1 MVDANSE
8 RNVDIEL
15 KSLTYRSIFIFG
27 VYLPADGLIDNYRQV
42 LNALDDLHTYYINY
56 GNVIVAGD
64 FNASCIN
71 KNLKLTNTII
81 IVQTDSLSVVHLLT
95 FIKLY
100 GNVMSLH
107 LYLEIVC

>member
-1 MVDANSE
+1 MVDANSD
-8 RNVDIEL
+8 RNVDIER

-27 VYLPADGLIDNYRQV
+27 VYLPADGLIDNNRQE

-56 GNVIVAGD
+56 ANVIVAGD
-64 FNASCIN
+64 LNAGCIN
-71 KNLKLTNTII
+71 KNLNLTNTIR
-81 IVQTDSLSVVHLLT
+81 IVQANSLSVVHLLT

>member
-1 MVDANSE
+1 MVDTNSD

-27 VYLPADGLIDNYRQV
+27 VYLPADGLIDNYRQE

-56 GNVIVAGD
+56 CNVIVAGD
-64 FNASCIN
+64 LKASCIN
-71 KNLKLTNTII
+71 KNLKLTNSII

-100 GNVMSLH
+100 EMS
-107 LYLEIVC
+107 